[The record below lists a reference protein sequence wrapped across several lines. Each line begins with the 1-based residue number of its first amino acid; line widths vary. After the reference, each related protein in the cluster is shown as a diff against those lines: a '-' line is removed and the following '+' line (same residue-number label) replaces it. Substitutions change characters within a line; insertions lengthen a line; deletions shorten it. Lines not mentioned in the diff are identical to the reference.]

1 MTLTNYFTK
10 ELLQP
15 IFVNGKQVYVS
26 PTLMEI
32 QAYAKEQMNT
42 LWYEYKRFTNPHIYK
57 VDLSQKLY
65 DLKNHLIR
73 TRR

>member
-1 MTLTNYFTK
+1 
-10 ELLQP
+10 
-15 IFVNGKQVYVS
+15 
-26 PTLMEI
+26 MEI

-42 LWYEYKRFTNPHIYK
+42 LWDEYKRFTNPHIYK